1 MRKYSFNHLLATLSC
16 IDLAFILCCL
26 PVHTFPIFGLESWF
40 YAKSYQY
47 ILYPFTAVFF
57 TGSIYMTL
65 SVTIERYEMKLS
77 LSVDSIAIAEILY
90 GKLDHSR
97 FNHVANQF
105 TDMLRSV
112 IHIDIESIITV
123 STL

>member
-16 IDLAFILCCL
+16 FDLVFILCCL

-65 SVTIERYEMKLS
+65 SVTIERYEIKFSHLQIV
-77 LSVDSIAIAEILY
+77 LQYY

-97 FNHVANQF
+97 FTHVVNQF
-105 TDMLRSV
+105 TDMLRFV
-112 IHIDIESIITV
+112 ILIDIESIITV

>member
-16 IDLAFILCCL
+16 FDLAFILCCL

-65 SVTIERYEMKLS
+65 SVTIERYEKKLF
-77 LSVDSIAIAEILY
+77 LSADSIATLLY
-90 GKLDHSR
+90 GKLNHSR
-97 FNHVANQF
+97 FNHVVNQF
-105 TDMLRSV
+105 TDMLRFV
-112 IHIDIESIITV
+112 ILIDIESTITV

>member
-65 SVTIERYEMKLS
+65 SVTVERYEMKLS
-77 LSVDSIAIAEILY
+77 LTIDSIAILLY

-97 FNHVANQF
+97 FNHVTNQF

>member
-16 IDLAFILCCL
+16 FDLAFILCCL

-77 LSVDSIAIAEILY
+77 LSVDSIAKALLY

-112 IHIDIESIITV
+112 ILIDIESITTV

>member
-16 IDLAFILCCL
+16 FDLAFILCCL

-65 SVTIERYEMKLS
+65 SVTIERYEKKLF
-77 LSVDSIAIAEILY
+77 LSADSIATLIY
-90 GKLDHSR
+90 GKLDHGK
-97 FNHVANQF
+97 FNHIINQLQ
-105 TDMLRSV
+105 MRNRSTPIYLEV
-112 IHIDIESIITV
+112 QCLTN
-123 STL
+123 

>member
-16 IDLAFILCCL
+16 FDLAFILCCL

-65 SVTIERYEMKLS
+65 SVTIERYEMIFFS
-77 LSVDSIAIAEILY
+77 FTDCIAILFY

-97 FNHVANQF
+97 FNHVFNQF
-105 TDMLRSV
+105 TDMLRFV
-112 IHIDIESIITV
+112 ILIDIESIITV